1 MSKHVT
7 IKLEDVS
14 YSYPGTKAGV
24 SDIDLTIR
32 EGELLAVIGASGC
45 GKSTLL
51 KLIAGFLTPNRGNI
65 QINGVD
71 MAGVPPRQR
80 NLGVVFQNYSL
91 FPHMTAWLNVAY
103 PLKVRKIRS
112 QERREEALG
121 ALQRVGLEA
130 FTERHPTELSGG
142 QQQRVALARALVF
155 RPCALLLDEPLSALD
170 AALRPR
176 MRDEIRRLQR
186 QYGIAALHITH
197 DQEEALS
204 MADRVAVMETGR
216 LVQVAT
222 PHGLYDSPATRSVA
236 AFVGHANL
244 WDGKAAGPDTV
255 LTPLGLLHTQPH
267 GQLVD
272 TPLTVMV
279 RPEWVRLGPSSDGQN
294 TFTGRVALD
303 RFLGPIRRFDL
314 AVEGGVLV
322 GETADRGPITTV
334 HFQGSQVQVL
344 SQPAPAPAASRD
356 AQLKQGGV
364 S

>member
-1 MSKHVT
+1 MTSKIT
-7 IKLEDVS
+7 IEMEGVS
-14 YSYPGTKAGV
+14 FTYPGTTAGV
-24 SDIDLTIR
+24 YDIDLTIR
-32 EGELLAVIGASGC
+32 EGELLAVIGPSGC

-51 KLIAGFLTPNRGNI
+51 KLIAGFLVPDRGSI
-65 QINGVD
+65 QINGID
-71 MAGVPPRQR
+71 MTGVPPRQR

-103 PLKVRKIRS
+103 PLKVRNMHSHK
-112 QERREEALG
+112 RREEALH
-121 ALQRVGLEA
+121 ALERVGLET
-130 FTERHPTELSGG
+130 FSERYPTELSGG

-204 MADRVAVMETGR
+204 MADRVAVMEAGR

-222 PHGLYDSPATRSVA
+222 PHDLYDGPATRSVA

-255 LTPLGLLHTQPH
+255 LTPLGLLHTHTH
-267 GQLVD
+267 GEPID

-279 RPEWVRLGPSSDGQN
+279 RPEWVQLGPSPDGNN
-294 TFTGRVALD
+294 TFTGRVVLD

-322 GETADRGPITTV
+322 GETAHRGSITTV
-334 HFQGSQVQVL
+334 HFDGSQVQVL
-344 SQPAPAPAASRD
+344 SQSAPAAATSRD
-356 AQLKQGGV
+356 AETHHGGV
-364 S
+364 T

>member
-1 MSKHVT
+1 MTRATVQLS
-7 IKLEDVS
+7 DVNFT
-14 YSYPGTKAGV
+14 YPGSSAGV
-24 SDIDLTIR
+24 YGIDLAIG

-51 KLIAGFLTPNRGNI
+51 RLIAGFLMPDRGI
-65 QINGVD
+65 VRINGED
-71 MAGVPPRQR
+71 MSGTPPRAR

-91 FPHMTAWLNVAY
+91 FPHMNAWMNVAY
-103 PLKVRKIRS
+103 PLKVRRVS
-112 QERREEALG
+112 GRERREEALA
-121 ALQRVGLEA
+121 ALERVGLA
-130 FTERHPTELSGG
+130 AYSERYPAELSGG

-204 MADRVAVMETGR
+204 MADRVAVMESGR

-222 PHGLYDSPATRSVA
+222 PQMLYDKPATRSVA

-244 WDGKAAGPDTV
+244 WEGTASGPDTV
-255 LTPLGLLHTQPH
+255 TTSLGLIHTPPH
-267 GQLVD
+267 GKPSG
-272 TPLTVMV
+272 TPLTIMV
-279 RPEWVRLGPSSDGQN
+279 RPEWVRFGPSADGRN
-294 TFTGRVALD
+294 SFEGRVVLD

-314 AVEGGVLV
+314 AVEGGVVV
-322 GETADRGPITTV
+322 GETPDRGVISAV
-334 HFQGSQVQVL
+334 HFPSSQVQVL
-344 SQPAPAPAASRD
+344 TENAPAGALTSMRER
-356 AQLKQGGV
+356 
-364 S
+364 

>member
-1 MSKHVT
+1 MIDIT
-7 IKLEDVS
+7 IQLQEIHFT
-14 YSYPGTKAGV
+14 YPGTSAGV

-51 KLIAGFLTPNRGNI
+51 KLIAGFLVPNRGAI

-71 MAGVPPRQR
+71 MAATPPHER

-91 FPHMTAWLNVAY
+91 FPHMTSWMNVAY
-103 PLKVRKIRS
+103 PLKVRRMS
-112 QERREEALG
+112 GHARREEAMQ
-121 ALQRVGLEA
+121 ALQRVGLEGYA
-130 FTERHPTELSGG
+130 ERYPAELSGG

-222 PHGLYDSPATRSVA
+222 PHELYDNPASRSVA

-244 WDGKAAGPDTV
+244 WDGRAAGPGMVATD
-255 LTPLGLLHTQPH
+255 LGMIHTPHHGLPA
-267 GQLVD
+267 D
-272 TPLTVMV
+272 TPLTLMV
-279 RPEWVRLGPSSDGQN
+279 RPEWIRLGAAGDGKN
-294 TFTGRVALD
+294 TFTGQVVLD

-314 AVEGGVLV
+314 AVEGGTVV
-322 GETADRGPITTV
+322 GETPDRGPITTV
-334 HFQGSQVQVL
+334 HFLSSQVQVL
-344 SQPAPAPAASRD
+344 SRPASSGSLHTA
-356 AQLKQGGV
+356 
-364 S
+364 